1 MAFIAVYDA
10 NVLYPNTL
18 RDLLI
23 RIAQLPHLVRA
34 KWTEDILDEVA
45 DALRKNLPG
54 ITDDKITRLR
64 SLMNTAVRD
73 CLVTGYE
80 PLIPV
85 LDLPDLDDRHVLA
98 AAIKAKA
105 QIIVTRNL
113 KHFPRAKLAS
123 WDLMAKSPDS
133 FVRDTIDLD
142 RQAVWACLQQIVDSR
157 TRHPVT
163 IDDVIGE
170 LERSGLVGSA
180 ADLRLG

>member
-23 RIAQLPHLVRA
+23 RIAQLPHLVQA
-34 KWTEDILDEVA
+34 KWTEDILNEVT
-45 DALRKNLPG
+45 DALRRNFPDISSDK
-54 ITDDKITRLR
+54 TDRLR
-64 SLMNTAVRD
+64 QRMNAAVRD
-73 CLVTGYE
+73 CLVSGYE
-80 PLIPV
+80 PLITAFE
-85 LDLPDLDDRHVLA
+85 LPDPKDRHVLA

-113 KHFPRAKLAS
+113 KHFPAGLLDP
-123 WDLMAKSPDS
+123 WDLKAKSPDS
-133 FVRDTIDLD
+133 FVRDQIDID

-163 IDDVIGE
+163 IDDV
-170 LERSGLVGSA
+170 LDKLQRDGLVGSVTV
-180 ADLRLG
+180 LRMS